1 MSRTIHADTITA
13 LTSDSFNLATL
24 VRFDFDSPIYLTDHS
39 RDLTVSS
46 TTYTSS
52 AHLQAIPSV
61 TESSELK
68 VNNVGIMLSGV
79 EQSYVSIV
87 LGQDYM
93 GVRARIWRAV
103 IDSSD
108 DVVGSEIL
116 VFDGRIV
123 GSSISDGRDSSNVEI
138 ELASH
143 WKDFDLVKGRRTNHN
158 SQQLYFSGDLG
169 FEFAAES
176 TKDIKWGRS

>member
-13 LTSDSFNLATL
+13 LASDSFNLATL

-52 AHLQAIPSV
+52 AHLQAIAGV
-61 TESSELK
+61 TESSQLK
-68 VNNVGIMLSGV
+68 VNNVTIRLSGV

-93 GVRARIWRAV
+93 GARARIWRAV
-103 IDSSD
+103 IDESD

-123 GSSISDGRDSSNVEI
+123 GYALSDTRNSSNVEI

-158 SQQLYFSGDLG
+158 SQQIYFSGDLG

-176 TKDIKWGRS
+176 AKDIKWGRA